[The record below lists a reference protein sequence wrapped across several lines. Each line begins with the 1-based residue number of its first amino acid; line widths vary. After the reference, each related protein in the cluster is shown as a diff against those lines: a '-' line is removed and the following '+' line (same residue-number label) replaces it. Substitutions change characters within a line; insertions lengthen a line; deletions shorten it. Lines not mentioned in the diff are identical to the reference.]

1 MLLHLAI
8 RDFAIV
14 DRLELEFRPGFT
26 ALTGETGAGKSIL
39 IDALSLALGER
50 AGSEEV
56 RSGADRADV
65 TAEFGIDTLPG
76 VGDWLREQALEGDRD
91 RLLLRRVVDRNGRS
105 RAFINGRAATVN
117 QLREA
122 GDQLVDI
129 HGQHAH
135 QSLLRAEAQRQVLDA
150 HAGLTALA
158 ADAGN
163 AYREWQRFCTARL
176 EHETSATALMAE
188 REQLGWQV
196 QELVRLAPTPGEW
209 ESIQGEHS
217 RLAHAASLIDGVR
230 GAIEALSESE
240 SAALGDVSGVLSR
253 LRPLL
258 EYDGS
263 LREAIAL
270 LESGEAQLR
279 EAAYS
284 LRHYA
289 DRVELD
295 PGRLREVEQRLESVH
310 DAARK
315 LRVRP
320 EDLPERLV
328 ELQKRLKELEATA
341 DLEALIHEE
350 QAARSRY
357 DQLATQLSAERRK
370 AAARLARDVNAGMKE
385 LAMAGGRFEVEL
397 RSLLPDGSV
406 SGNER
411 VEFLVTTNPGVEP
424 RSLAK
429 VASGG
434 ELSRISLAIQVV
446 TSRAAAMPTL
456 IFDEVDA
463 GIGGAVAEVVG
474 RKLRTLGEERQ
485 VLCVTHLPQVAAQ
498 AREQWSVTKGT
509 ENGSA
514 RSRVSVLDQK
524 SRIEEIAR
532 MLGGVAITATTRKH
546 AAEMLGLR

>member
-14 DRLELEFRPGFT
+14 DRLELEFHPGFT

-39 IDALSLALGER
+39 VDALSLALGER
-50 AGSEEV
+50 AGSELV
-56 RSGADRADV
+56 RAGAERTDV
-65 TAEFGIDTLPG
+65 AAEFAIDALPG

-91 RLLLRRVVDRNGRS
+91 RLLLRRVVDTSGRS

-129 HGQHAH
+129 HGQNAH
-135 QSLLRAEAQRQVLDA
+135 QSLLRLEAQRRILDA
-150 HAGLTALA
+150 HAGLTPLA
-158 ADAGN
+158 ADAGG
-163 AYREWQRFCTARL
+163 AYREWQRLCRARL
-176 EHETSATALMAE
+176 DHEKSATALKAE

-196 QELVRLAPTPGEW
+196 EELARLAPAPGEW
-209 ESIQGEHS
+209 EGIQDEHG
-217 RLAHAASLIDGVR
+217 RLAHAASLIEGGR
-230 GAIEALSESE
+230 GAVDALSESE
-240 SAALGDVSGVLSR
+240 SAALGIVSGVLSR

-258 EYDGS
+258 EYDAS

-279 EAAYS
+279 EAVYS
-284 LRHYA
+284 LRHYV
-289 DRVELD
+289 DRIELD
-295 PGRLREVEQRLESVH
+295 PGRLHEVESRLESMH

-315 LRVRP
+315 IRVRP
-320 EDLPERLV
+320 EDLPERLI
-328 ELQKRLKELEATA
+328 EMRERLKELDATA
-341 DLEALIHEE
+341 SLDALIHEE
-350 QAARSRY
+350 QGARSRY
-357 DQLATQLSAERRK
+357 DRLAAQLSAERRT
-370 AAARLARDVNAGMKE
+370 AAARLAREVNAGMKE

-397 RSLLPDGSV
+397 RSVPDGST
-406 SGNER
+406 SGNEQ
-411 VEFLVTTNPGVEP
+411 VEFLVTTNPGAEARP
-424 RSLAK
+424 LAK

-446 TSRAAAMPTL
+446 TSKAAAVPTL

-474 RKLRTLGEERQ
+474 RKLRTLGEGRQ

-498 AREQWSVTKGT
+498 AREQWSVAKDT
-509 ENGSA
+509 EKGSA
-514 RSRVSVLDQK
+514 RSRVAVLDQK